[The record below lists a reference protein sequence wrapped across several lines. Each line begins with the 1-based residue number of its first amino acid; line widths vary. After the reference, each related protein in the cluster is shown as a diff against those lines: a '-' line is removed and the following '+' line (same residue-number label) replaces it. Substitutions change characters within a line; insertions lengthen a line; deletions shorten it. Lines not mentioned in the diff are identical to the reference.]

1 MNKSFLKF
9 ITDFGPLLIFFT
21 IYYKSG
27 NSLKAAIPP
36 LIISTLIA
44 VAIMYF
50 VEKKVP
56 FVPLIGAVVISLFGG
71 LTLYFNNP
79 IFIYM
84 KPTIVNIIFAAILI
98 ISKTYFNKNFLK
110 LFLQT
115 AFQLNEEGWNKL
127 NFRWAYFFIFLAI
140 LNEIVWRTQPETTW
154 VNFKVWGML
163 PITIIF
169 TAMQLPLINKY
180 KGQRQY
186 APNFKVY
193 PRALWL
199 SSPNYFIQDC

>member
-27 NSLKAAIPP
+27 NNLSAAIPP

-50 VEKKVP
+50 VEKKIP
-56 FVPLIGAVVISLFGG
+56 YVPLIGAIVISLFGG

-84 KPTIVNIIFAAILI
+84 KPTIVNLIFAAILL
-98 ISKTYFNKNFLK
+98 ISNIYFNKNYLK

-115 AFQLNEEGWNKL
+115 AFQLNDEGWKKL

-140 LNEIVWRTQPETTW
+140 LNEIVWRTYAPEKEYIW

-169 TAMQLPLINKY
+169 TAMQLPLINRY
-180 KGQRQY
+180 K
-186 APNFKVY
+186 
-193 PRALWL
+193 L
-199 SSPNYFIQDC
+199 

>member
-27 NSLKAAIPP
+27 NNLKAAIPP

-44 VAIMYF
+44 VALMYV
-50 VEKKVP
+50 VEKKIP
-56 FVPLIGAVVISLFGG
+56 YVPLIGAVVISLFGG
-71 LTLYFNNP
+71 LTLYFDNP

-84 KPTIVNIIFAAILI
+84 KPTIVNVIFALILI
-98 ISKTYFNKNFLK
+98 VSKVFYQKNFLK

-115 AFQLNEEGWNKL
+115 AFQLNEEGWGKL
-127 NFRWAYFFIFLAI
+127 NSRWAYFFIFLAL
-140 LNEIVWRTQPETTW
+140 LNEVVWRTQPEATW

-180 KGQRQY
+180 K
-186 APNFKVY
+186 
-193 PRALWL
+193 L
-199 SSPNYFIQDC
+199 

>member
-27 NSLKAAIPP
+27 NNLTVAIPP
-36 LIISTLIA
+36 LIISTIIA
-44 VAIMYF
+44 VIIMY
-50 VEKKVP
+50 VMEKKIP
-56 FVPLIGAVVISLFGG
+56 YVPLIGGVVITLFGG
-71 LTLYFNNP
+71 LTLYFDNP

-84 KPTIVNIIFAAILI
+84 KPTIVNIIFAGILI
-98 ISKTYFNKNFLK
+98 ISKNFFQKNFLK

-115 AFQLNEEGWNKL
+115 AFQLDETGWDKL

-140 LNEIVWRTQPETTW
+140 LNEIVWRTQPEATW

-163 PITIIF
+163 PITFIF
-169 TAMQLPLINKY
+169 TALQLPMINKH
-180 KGQRQY
+180 K
-186 APNFKVY
+186 
-193 PRALWL
+193 
-199 SSPNYFIQDC
+199 I